1 MCSYLETQ
9 SMSKDRFIEYMFA
22 LRGKAYTWEQC
33 SVFQSQQTSFFKLI
47 FEKTLVYLANFSQ
60 ELLNIKKNHFGHL
73 QDICHLIL
81 SVIN

>member
-60 ELLNIKKNHFGHL
+60 ELLNIKKIIL
-73 QDICHLIL
+73 DICKIYVIL
-81 SVIN
+81 SYL